1 MKDVSVYEALYDF
14 DKKNEDDV
22 IYWTSEIDKLDS
34 HLFSFDKKMVYNL
47 FGSSEILCDDLI
59 VG

>member
-1 MKDVSVYEALYDF
+1 MNNLFLYVDNHYIAAAIRDDNDVMKPVLP
-14 DKKNEDDV
+14 KTEDEF
-22 IYWTSEIDKLDS
+22 YS
-34 HLFSFDKKMVYNL
+34 LF